1 MAQAVLEMQD
11 VWKSFPSPAGQVDVL
26 RGVSL
31 TVGAGEFVMVT
42 GPSGSGKSTLLNLVA
57 LLDRPSR
64 GQVVFDGL
72 DVTANDDSLL
82 SDLRKH
88 KVGTVFQRFCLLPR
102 RSALENVVFRF
113 RYLDMNLAE
122 TMLLSRSALAEVGL
136 GYAED
141 RPARLLSA
149 GEMQR
154 VAIARAVALRPVLL
168 VADEPTG
175 NLDKAATMEVM
186 KCLQRL
192 NQEGLT
198 ILMVTHNEGLL
209 SFASRHMVCG
219 SGVLGE
225 VRGHAGAGTSG
236 EGARAT

>member
-1 MAQAVLEMQD
+1 MQD

-26 RGVSL
+26 CGVSL
-31 TVGAGEFVMVT
+31 NVSAGEFVMVT

-64 GQVVFDGL
+64 GQVMFDGM
-72 DVTANDDSLL
+72 DVTGNDDTLL
-82 SDLRKH
+82 SNLRKH
-88 KVGTVFQRFCLLPR
+88 RVGTVFQRFCLLPR

-113 RYLDMNLAE
+113 RYLQMDAAE
-122 TMLLSRSALAEVGL
+122 TMSLSRSALAEVGL
-136 GYAED
+136 EYASD

-154 VAIARAVALRPVLL
+154 VAIARAVALRPALL

-175 NLDKAATMEVM
+175 NLDKDATQDVM

-192 NQEGLT
+192 NKEGLT
-198 ILMVTHNEGLL
+198 VLMVTHNEGLL
-209 SFASRHMVCG
+209 SFASRHMVCSG
-219 SGVLGE
+219 GVLTEAG
-225 VRGHAGAGTSG
+225 VRATAANIGAGGKTV
-236 EGARAT
+236 